1 MHTDQ
6 YAVNRGMVPDIVSGT
21 YPADLLV
28 PAMKRTQLLGHR
40 GALLMFEISTRGQ
53 KSSMYPAGDL
63 IKMLVSEVRESG
75 GPGQLVFQMAPTRI
89 AVLIS
94 EETLSAASALADVTR
109 RRFMDHMGANGVG
122 YCSLSGGVAELTA
135 ENNARRALEQS
146 MQALRFAQNWGG
158 AKVVEFGSSVPTS
171 AANDRPSRALIVED
185 DDSIRVLMRQ
195 TLIRAGFDVTE
206 AADGVEGLEKVSTQ
220 SFDLVVLDV
229 MMPHVGGLEMC
240 QQMRARDELSR
251 VPVLMVSAL
260 SDPVDRVEGL
270 EIANDYMCKPFSC
283 DELVARA
290 RALLRRNPPKSNVS
304 PLRGL

>member
-1 MHTDQ
+1 MHSDQ
-6 YAVNRGMVPDIVSGT
+6 YAVSRGMVPDITSGT
-21 YPADLLV
+21 YPADLLL
-28 PAMKRTQLLGHR
+28 PAMKRTQLLGR
-40 GALLMFEISTRGQ
+40 CGALVMFEISA
-53 KSSMYPAGDL
+53 SAEPSAMYPSRDL

-75 GPGQLVFQMAPTRI
+75 GPGQLVFRMAPMRI

-94 EETLSAASALADVTR
+94 EETLSAASSMADVTR
-109 RRFMDHMGANGVG
+109 RRFQDRVRVNEARH
-122 YCSLSGGVAELTA
+122 CSLSGGVAEFTE
-135 ENNARRALEQS
+135 ENNTRRALEQS
-146 MQALRFAQNWGG
+146 MQALQFAQNWGG
-158 AKVVEFGSSVPTS
+158 AKVVEFGSSVPTN

-185 DDSIRVLMRQ
+185 DDSIRALMRQ

-206 AADGVEGLEKVSTQ
+206 AGDGEDGFEKLSTS

-240 QQMRARDELSR
+240 QQMRARDGLSH

-270 EIANDYMCKPFSC
+270 KIANDYMCKPFSC

-290 RALLRRNPPKSNVS
+290 RALLRRNPPTSRVP